1 MLEPQGAGFFLLLMV
16 VFGGLLVWVALARQ
30 LVFRVFAACLAFL
43 PAMVFGVAAVNKFYD
58 YYQTW
63 GGMINDL
70 TSQGAGNLPK
80 YAAGGKGTNKQFDKN
95 IGRVT
100 SQAEDAQVG
109 YLFQTSVA
117 GVRSHL
123 TRDVLVYL
131 PPQYFQ
137 KSFRH
142 YKFPVIELLHG
153 SPGGPRAWVD
163 VMGVIPTFLSL
174 LGTHPDDAAVL
185 VMPDTDGSPRYG
197 LQCLNN
203 PGGIQDMTFVARDV
217 PDAIARIAR
226 VQPPGRAWGL
236 AGYSEGGYCAAN
248 IGVQVP
254 KGYGA
259 VGVLSGYFAPIKSQ
273 VPAGNKPGGRP
284 LTVNVFL
291 GHPGLKLVNTPR
303 YYVTRVPVSDELPA
317 FWLAAGAEDTEDVL
331 AAQDFRQVAAD
342 PDGERAAHG
351 GAGRR
356 SPGQRLAR
364 GPRADA
370 RLDDAAAGLGGE
382 AGRRRHGQGR
392 DGPARSRGRPRRA
405 RRTTASPGRRTPRQR
420 PGSLSAAA
428 PMAPD
433 WPVMNAALFRPGHA
447 QLPWAGVI
455 RTIRGWQNGAN
466 GCTLPGCR

>member
-1 MLEPQGAGFFLLLMV
+1 VFEPQGAGFFLLLIV
-16 VFGGLLVWVALARQ
+16 VFGGLLIWVALARP
-30 LVFRVFAACLAFL
+30 LVFRVLAACLAFL

-70 TSQGAGNLPK
+70 TGQGAGSIPK
-80 YAAGGKGTNKQFDKN
+80 YAAGGTGTNKQFDKN

-109 YLFQTSVA
+109 YLFQTSVTGA
-117 GVRSHL
+117 HSHL
-123 TRDVLVYL
+123 TRDVYVYL

-137 KSFRH
+137 KRFRH

-153 SPGGPRAWVD
+153 SPGGPRAWVN

-185 VMPDTDGSPRYG
+185 VMPDTDGGPRYG

-248 IGVQVP
+248 IGVQDP

-259 VGVLSGYFAPIKSQ
+259 AGVLSGYFGPIKSQ

-291 GHPGLKLVNTPR
+291 GHPGLKLVNTPP
-303 YYVTRVPVSDELPA
+303 YDVTRVPVNDELPV
-317 FWLAAGAEDTEDVL
+317 FWLAVGAEDTADVL
-331 AAQDFRQVAAD
+331 AAQDFRQVLQTRMVNVPLMVVPGGGHQASVW
-342 PDGERAAHG
+342 RAALG
-351 GAGRR
+351 PML
-356 SPGQRLAR
+356 SWMTPQLASVAKQ
-364 GPRADA
+364 ADA
-370 RLDDAAAGLGGE
+370 TAARAAA
-382 AGRRRHGQGR
+382 
-392 DGPARSRGRPRRA
+392 AR
-405 RRTTASPGRRTPRQR
+405 T
-420 PGSLSAAA
+420 AAA
-428 PMAPD
+428 R
-433 WPVMNAALFRPGHA
+433 AAAARAAAARKAHHGKPRPPHA
-447 QLPWAGVI
+447 AAATNKP
-455 RTIRGWQNGAN
+455 
-466 GCTLPGCR
+466 